1 MRVSSFIIEIQ
12 LEKFSLVF
20 KDFVLTTFK
29 FDSNQGDAW
38 SVAAAASSA
47 MFILRLEKASS
58 QVPESAQ
65 LNATCLWIVA
75 SLAAVWTF
83 SQEGLSVESFSS
95 TLSQLGDLAYS
106 HPIELIYLGGV
117 TTALANYIQTKGQ
130 QNISAERASI
140 IYSLDPVY
148 GAFFSWLLLG
158 ETLGGAQA
166 YFGAGLITLAA
177 ATNAFLS
184 HTIYDLY

>member
-83 SQEGLSVESFSS
+83 SQGGLSVESFSS

-106 HPIELIYLGGV
+106 HPIELIYLGVV

-140 IYSLDPVY
+140 IYSLYPVY

-177 ATNAFLS
+177 ATNAFL
-184 HTIYDLY
+184 DLGTKKE